1 MGQGSAQTRCWSQLR
16 EKVVEYWWL
25 AVAGAILAYP
35 VLHRANMYWSD
46 RWYHKTKQEKL
57 TWSWL
62 SNVFNTPCLHSVE
75 DWYHASNWP
84 WNQNDPHTADL
95 IHSTTLGSMANMQT
109 GWKQIPFNLWNDSAD
124 VQCSRMIFIV
134 TYHLD
139 IFEIELFHERSCL
152 YLFWLWVSPL
162 CSTKVQLRQ
171 RSRQFEFFFLQLIF
185 NAPLTLTQS
194 LRYQSLNAFSQ
205 HCG

>member
-62 SNVFNTPCLHSVE
+62 SKVFNTPCLHSVE

-84 WNQNDPHTADL
+84 WNQNDPHTGDK
-95 IHSTTLGSMANMQT
+95 IHSTTYIEDRQVF
-109 GWKQIPFNLWNDSAD
+109 WIVVWIPFGECWLDHSELTTDVITSKTIGFWFLWQTWNKISLNLWNDKAD
-124 VQCSRMIFIV
+124 VQCSRIIFIV

-139 IFEIELFHERSCL
+139 IF
-152 YLFWLWVSPL
+152 
-162 CSTKVQLRQ
+162 
-171 RSRQFEFFFLQLIF
+171 
-185 NAPLTLTQS
+185 
-194 LRYQSLNAFSQ
+194 
-205 HCG
+205 